1 MRRREMSL
9 ARQYLALQLL
19 IVLTVLVIVPVISL
33 AQSEEEVRRVE
44 GRRALSAAEN
54 LAANPTVRTRL
65 PVAQPRTDRALA
77 AVGETT
83 RTVSGASD
91 VLLARRDR
99 TVVTSSDPSLIG
111 RKLDVGDSTVL
122 DGAAWTGV
130 TDLGGR
136 ASVVAHVPVQKMSS
150 GELIGFAVIG
160 REYPS
165 VGERMARAVPNLLT
179 YLAVGSAIGVAG
191 SLLLARRVKRQTLGM
206 EPSEIAGLVEHR
218 EAMLHGLKEGVI
230 AVDPHERVTLAND
243 SARTLLDLPGDRRA
257 HPGGA
262 RRRPAAA
269 RGAHAGLGTGPAR
282 ARRGPGPGLQ
292 PTPDAVARA
301 GDRLGHHLA

>member
-19 IVLTVLVIVPVISL
+19 IVLTVLVIVPAISL

-99 TVVTSSDPSLIG
+99 TVVTSSDPSLSRPEARRRRQHGAG
-111 RKLDVGDSTVL
+111 RRGLDRGHRPRRP
-122 DGAAWTGV
+122 GV
-130 TDLGGR
+130 GGR
-136 ASVVAHVPVQKMSS
+136 A
-150 GELIGFAVIG
+150 
-160 REYPS
+160 
-165 VGERMARAVPNLLT
+165 RAG
-179 YLAVGSAIGVAG
+179 AEDEQ
-191 SLLLARRVKRQTLGM
+191 RR
-206 EPSEIAGLVEHR
+206 A
-218 EAMLHGLKEGVI
+218 
-230 AVDPHERVTLAND
+230 
-243 SARTLLDLPGDRRA
+243 DRRS
-257 HPGGA
+257 P
-262 RRRPAAA
+262 
-269 RGAHAGLGTGPAR
+269 
-282 ARRGPGPGLQ
+282 
-292 PTPDAVARA
+292 
-301 GDRLGHHLA
+301 